1 MLQYETKYI
10 NNDSGK
16 GQEPKESLLNE
27 IATLKEQVQAQQEM
41 LASTTRFLMQT
52 QEKIEVQK
60 KELEQKNTELFDSI
74 NYAGFVQEGLFP
86 SESIFRQHF
95 KESFVRLKQRDIIGG
110 DLPFCRKT
118 GKEVVVTAIDCTGHG
133 VSGAMLTA
141 MAHSFLNEIL
151 GQSHGGLESV
161 LDVLN
166 KYFLGVFNR
175 DSKTYFGLDI
185 AIVKLNPETNEV
197 EFAGAGRPLLIVSDG
212 RLTKVE
218 KTGVSIGMVADYK
231 YRSKRIKLN
240 PNDVLYMFSDGVTD
254 QLGDRIPKKFT
265 ERRLRELLLEIGH
278 LKLKKQNEVIFE
290 IIKSWQGANEQTDD
304 QLMIGLK
311 IK

>member
-16 GQEPKESLLNE
+16 AKEPKESLLSE
-27 IATLKEQVQAQQEM
+27 IATLKEQVHAQQEM

-86 SESIFRQHF
+86 SESMFRQHF

-110 DLPFCRKT
+110 DLPFCRKI
-118 GKEVVVTAIDCTGHG
+118 GKEVVVAAIDCTGHG

-197 EFAGAGRPLLIVSDG
+197 EFAGAGRPLLIVSG
-212 RLTKVE
+212 GKLTKIE

-231 YRSKRIKLN
+231 YKAQKIKLKQ
-240 PNDVLYMFSDGVTD
+240 NDVLYLYSDGVTD